1 MPMTKEY
8 ADEIK
13 KYMEKL
19 GISKEEAI
27 QLYEDDRDGYESPEM
42 KEMERKA
49 KHVKRYEKGATPRK
63 KTTREK
69 KIDPIKREIISTITN
84 NLSRCWFDELGD
96 EQNEPHLIH
105 VTNPERYIDFF
116 VGSDHY
122 TITLT
127 KHRAPK

>member
-1 MPMTKEY
+1 MKEK
-8 ADEIK
+8 EIQ

-19 GISKEEAI
+19 GISREEAE
-27 QLYEDDRDGYESPEM
+27 QLWKDDHDDYESPEM
-42 KEMERKA
+42 KEMGRKA
-49 KHVKRYEKGATPRK
+49 KQISHREKSDAPRK
-63 KTTREK
+63 KVAREK
-69 KIDPIKREIISTITN
+69 KVDPIKREIIATITN